1 MLAGRNRE
9 GSSKE
14 RILQYKSDPALP
26 PVQKLILLFLGYYC
40 QSTFCREPPDKAAS
54 GQRAFNHAQP
64 LAG

>member
-1 MLAGRNRE
+1 MLAGRFQQ

-14 RILQYKSDPALP
+14 RILQHKSSPALP
-26 PVQKLILLFLGYYC
+26 PVQKLILPFLGYYRLA
-40 QSTFCREPPDKAAS
+40 TFCREPPDKAAS